1 MLSFSSRTRL
11 VPSGNHRSSSRT
23 LVVVA
28 RSQQP
33 LSTMTTPIQEYI
45 DKHGLQ
51 KKVEDVLNACVQAKP
66 ADPLAYMVRSAERC
80 SAVLCCRRD
89 RLALPAAPTP
99 PGDGPAQRVPRST
112 RIPTRPGEGGR
123 PACCRQRVR
132 LLLRAASLSSLYS
145 AVFLLPA
152 RPPASGLPPRRRTA
166 STPAERARR
175 RGSRSLHGATIRRQS
190 WEHNFSRPFSPNP
203 SFPAPLP
210 PLLSS
215 TNRRRRC

>member
-66 ADPLAYMVRSAERC
+66 ADPLPS
-80 SAVLCCRRD
+80 
-89 RLALPAAPTP
+89 PGTP
-99 PGDGPAQRVPRST
+99 PGAPQQGQPEDQR
-112 RIPTRPGEGGR
+112 
-123 PACCRQRVR
+123 
-132 LLLRAASLSSLYS
+132 
-145 AVFLLPA
+145 
-152 RPPASGLPPRRRTA
+152 
-166 STPAERARR
+166 
-175 RGSRSLHGATIRRQS
+175 
-190 WEHNFSRPFSPNP
+190 
-203 SFPAPLP
+203 
-210 PLLSS
+210 
-215 TNRRRRC
+215 